1 MRRGFMIGCLMIALT
16 GWSAPSRGDF
26 VISIGSTSI
35 AQGSTGTIDVMLSST
50 AALSSPD
57 LVNNFAFA
65 VQITGP
71 GMLEFASSQDFSYL
85 NASNYIFFGN
95 SFDYLTSSP
104 GGSTT
109 SLVKTN
115 DTFIGIDI
123 TNSGNPVSL
132 SSSNTPVLL
141 AALTLDTTSTQVGD
155 SYTIS
160 LVPLSGNGSTATGAL
175 TYFDNYNFNT
185 GVETSAVAFTSN
197 SGTVTITAAV
207 PEPSSI
213 VLGLGAMSLL
223 AGVRLATIRRRSK
236 PQPARIRIEGRGLIR
251 SRRSASPRR

>member
-1 MRRGFMIGCLMIALT
+1 MRRGFVIGCLMIALT

-35 AQGSTGTIDVMLSST
+35 AQGSTGTIDVMLTST
-50 AALSSPD
+50 APLSSPD

-65 VQITGP
+65 LQITGP

-85 NASNYIFFGN
+85 NASNYIFYGD
-95 SFDYLTSSP
+95 SSDYQTSSP

-109 SLVKTN
+109 SLVYTN

-141 AALTLDTTSTQVGD
+141 AALTLDTTSTHVGD
-155 SYTIS
+155 TYAIS
-160 LVPLSGNGSTATGAL
+160 LVPPTGSGSPDSGAL
-175 TYFDNYNFNT
+175 TYFDNYNFNS
-185 GVETSAVAFTSN
+185 GVENSAVPFTSN
-197 SGTVTITAAV
+197 PGRVTMIGAATV

-213 VLGLGAMSLL
+213 VLVLGAVSLL

-236 PQPARIRIEGRGLIR
+236 PQPA
-251 SRRSASPRR
+251 

>member
-1 MRRGFMIGCLMIALT
+1 MRRGFVIGFLMIVLT

-35 AQGSTGTIDVMLSST
+35 AQGSTGTIDVMLTST
-50 AALSSPD
+50 ASPSSPD

-65 VQITGP
+65 LQITGP
-71 GMLEFASSQDFSYL
+71 GMLEFANSQDFSYL
-85 NASNYIFFGN
+85 NASNYIFYGD
-95 SFDYLTSSP
+95 SFDYQTSSP
-104 GGSTT
+104 GGSPT
-109 SLVKTN
+109 SLVYTN

-123 TNSGNPVSL
+123 TNSTNPVSL

-141 AALTLDTTSTQVGD
+141 AALTLDATSTQVGD
-155 SYTIS
+155 SDTIS

-185 GVETSAVAFTSN
+185 GVETSAVPFTSS
-197 SGTVTITAAV
+197 SGTVTITTAAV

-223 AGVRLATIRRRSK
+223 AVVRLATIRRRSK
-236 PQPARIRIEGRGLIR
+236 PQPA
-251 SRRSASPRR
+251 